1 MSDFPIMR
9 VMRSLDAIPWSNCIL
24 TNRAIVCSQFIL
36 INKMTDNNET
46 VRKQFTY
53 STTTKSFHESSEFHE
68 ACDQSKDVECLE
80 VD

>member
-1 MSDFPIMR
+1 
-9 VMRSLDAIPWSNCIL
+9 
-24 TNRAIVCSQFIL
+24 
-36 INKMTDNNET
+36 MTDNNET